1 MLQKFAVVNGLKLWI
16 LLCVL
21 LTNATQLHADAAL
34 LVEQPYGTFGFF
46 NPTGHAAVYL
56 SRVCAESPIKL
67 RRCRSGELGAVISRY
82 HKVGGRDWIAI
93 PLIPYLYA
101 VDHVADVPDFADAAA
116 IAQLR
121 NDYRHAH
128 LQDVAPDDDELEIP
142 KGEWI
147 QLVGSSYDRSI
158 YGFAIETSEEQDDAF
173 IKWLNSKT
181 NRSHF
186 NLFFRNCADFSR
198 GVINFYYPKALH
210 RSIVADAGITTPK
223 QMAKCLERYSKK
235 HAELQSSA
243 FVIPQV
249 DGTLKRSTPVR
260 GVFESLVRSKK
271 YVVPLAVVY
280 PWAATVGGAAYLTR
294 GRFNP
299 SKYARSVYEPDDLS
313 QCMLSAQPNAKCEK
327 ALQVEAD
334 GTVGT
339 D

>member
-1 MLQKFAVVNGLKLWI
+1 MNRFRPWI
-16 LLCVL
+16 FFCVL
-21 LTNATQLHADAAL
+21 LASATQLHADAAL

-56 SRVCAESPIKL
+56 SRVCAESPTKL

-101 VDHVADVPDFADAAA
+101 VEHVSDIPDFADASAV
-116 IAQLR
+116 AQLR
-121 NDYRHAH
+121 NDYRQAH
-128 LQDVAPDDDELEIP
+128 LQDVVPDDAELETP

-158 YGFAIETSEEQDDAF
+158 YGFAIETSEAQDDAL
-173 IKWLNSKT
+173 IKWLNSKK
-181 NRSHF
+181 NRGHF

-198 GVINFYYPKALH
+198 NVINFYYPKALH

-223 QMAKCLERYSKK
+223 QMAKCMERYSRK
-235 HAELQSSA
+235 HDELKSSA

-249 DGTLKRSTPVR
+249 DGTFKRSTPVR

-280 PWAATVGGAAYLTR
+280 PWAATVGGTAYLTR

-299 SKYARSVYEPDDLS
+299 SKYARVVYEPDDLS
-313 QCMLSAQPNAKCEK
+313 QCMLSAEPNARCEK
-327 ALQVEAD
+327 ALQVEA
-334 GTVGT
+334 TVGGSAGSQ
-339 D
+339 